1 MLKPLLVAL
10 SFVSLSACVVRVA
23 PAPVRVERHPAYLQ
37 AITDLRH
44 ARAHLERAA
53 ALNGAAAFDESSAI
67 RDLDAA
73 ITQAREAAFDD
84 GKNSSVLPP
93 VDLPAD
99 YSNRLRRGL
108 ELLERARG
116 DLAREEDNA
125 VARVPQQ
132 LALGFVDQAIGFVR
146 AGMTANAHA
155 VPPPPPRQ
163 QPVVVAPPP
172 PPQQVVVIFPPAHHP
187 AYLHALAD
195 LRHARGLLERP
206 AVLTRN
212 AAFDEVV
219 ALREVEVTMNELRQA
234 AIDDG
239 KNVNEH
245 PAVDV
250 RLDWRGR
257 LHQSLTLLRSARRDV
272 AQAEDNPQAVAVQ
285 RRALQHLDAA
295 IGYVEAGLRAN
306 RW

>member
-1 MLKPLLVAL
+1 MMKPLLVAL
-10 SFVSLSACVVRVA
+10 SFVSLSACVVRVT

-53 ALNGAAAFDESSAI
+53 ALNGAAAFDEASAI
-67 RDLDAA
+67 RDLDGA
-73 ITQAREAAFDD
+73 IGQAREAALDD
-84 GKNSSVLPP
+84 GKNPSVLPP
-93 VDLPAD
+93 VDLPPD
-99 YSNRLRRGL
+99 YANRLRRGL
-108 ELLERARG
+108 ELLERARAN
-116 DLAREEDNA
+116 LAREEDNP
-125 VARVPQQ
+125 VARGPQQ
-132 LALGFVDQAIGFVR
+132 RALGFVDQAIGYVR
-146 AGMTANAHA
+146 AGMNANSHA
-155 VPPPPPRQ
+155 AAPVPPPPP
-163 QPVVVAPPP
+163 
-172 PPQQVVVIFPPAHHP
+172 QVVVVFPPAHHP
-187 AYLHALAD
+187 AYLHALSD

-206 AVLTRN
+206 ATLTAN

-219 ALREVEVTMNELRQA
+219 AIREIDVSLNELRQA

-245 PAVDV
+245 PAVDA

-257 LHQSLTLLRSARRDV
+257 LHQSLGLLRSARRDV
-272 AQAEDNPQAVAVQ
+272 AQPEDNPQAQAVQ

-295 IGYVEAGLRAN
+295 ISFVEAGIRNN